1 MTVEMA
7 ASPLP
12 IVLIVSALTSAI
24 SSILAAIFLLQSF
37 LALISVISASH
48 CPLVSST
55 VLVTKV
61 SPLTY
66 SFLSSESALN

>member
-48 CPLVSST
+48 
-55 VLVTKV
+55 
-61 SPLTY
+61 
-66 SFLSSESALN
+66 